1 MVQWQYELGFL
12 SNTLI
17 ALLYSCSMGF
27 RFVAQA
33 NDQFVKQYSMWDRII
48 QWRYDFA
55 ALTVKKGLICLK
67 CCKLN
72 LMVLDTFLICFLKV
86 KFESSMTPRYLKWGT
101 SYISA
106 PFKNTLDPSILTG
119 RLLNIMHTVFFAF
132 NFKQMLFSQC

>member
-1 MVQWQYELGFL
+1 MVFLKDDTVQWWCEYGFL

-17 ALLYSCSMGF
+17 ALLHSCSMGF

-72 LMVLDTFLICFLKV
+72 LTVLDTFLICFLKV
-86 KFESSMTPRYLKWGT
+86 KFESIMTPRYLKWGT
-101 SYISA
+101 SYI
-106 PFKNTLDPSILTG
+106 TLHVMANRNNQLMECRCGNRCI
-119 RLLNIMHTVFFAF
+119 
-132 NFKQMLFSQC
+132 

>member
-1 MVQWQYELGFL
+1 MVQWWYELGFL

-17 ALLYSCSMGF
+17 ALLYSCSIGF

-67 CCKLN
+67 CLQGLAYLCMCVCCLSA
-72 LMVLDTFLICFLKV
+72 VLQENNWPDL
-86 KFESSMTPRYLKWGT
+86 Y
-101 SYISA
+101 
-106 PFKNTLDPSILTG
+106 
-119 RLLNIMHTVFFAF
+119 
-132 NFKQMLFSQC
+132 